1 MIRAS
6 MKEKS
11 VYKDLYD
18 PDKIVKNLVEIFKLR
33 SFNGSWILRGRP

>member
-1 MIRAS
+1 

-11 VYKDLYD
+11 VYYKDLYD
-18 PDKIVKNLVEIFKLR
+18 PDKIVKDLVEIFKLR